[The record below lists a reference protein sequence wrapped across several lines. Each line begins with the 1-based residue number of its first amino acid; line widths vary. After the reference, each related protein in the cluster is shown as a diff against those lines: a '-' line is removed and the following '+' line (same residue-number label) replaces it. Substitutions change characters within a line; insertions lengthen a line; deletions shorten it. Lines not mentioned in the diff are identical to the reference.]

1 MIVTGAFF
9 AEKVE
14 VVDDKANIMGGILDY
29 VTLSGP
35 GDMWDTNLFLVLQ
48 AGADDEGTDYTI
60 SVEIIAPGGETVGTH
75 DELVPSGAHSGENRF
90 YFLGL
95 RMSFSSPGRHV
106 FIVTVGG
113 AIVSVPIR
121 IDF

>member
-29 VTLSGP
+29 VTLAGP
-35 GDMWDTNLFLVLQ
+35 GDTWDTNLFLVLQ
-48 AGADDEGTDYTI
+48 AGADDEETDYTI
-60 SVEIIAPGGETVGTH
+60 SVEIIGPGGETVGTH
-75 DELVPSGAHSGENRF
+75 EVLVPADAHSGENRF
-90 YFLGL
+90 YFLSL
-95 RMSFSSPGRHV
+95 RMAFSTPGRHV
-106 FIVTVGG
+106 FILTVGG